1 MKTMTKPVS
10 SNLLI
15 VTPMALTR
23 QVAAAAVLGL
33 ALAAQGQVQLA
44 APPTTTFG
52 WDAPLILLP
61 GSNVSTAGAVIG
73 NTITSTFTGDAIAS
87 FGTDTAPG
95 TYGGAFNANSIL
107 PFSVG
112 ALPVR
117 IGQAS
122 LESNFKLLASGG
134 NGVANGNDPV
144 INLRMTSRL
153 YQQVG
158 ETTNFFFDPWLS
170 SIEYRQTFIQNGN
183 GLQVIDETFGPK
195 TADYILTPGNYFLYQ
210 ELYVTASYT
219 SVGGKQP
226 IRGFAVEFGGELSGY
241 SGLRYSVEW
250 ETVPTPGSAVLAGLA
265 GVVGAR
271 RRRR

>member
-1 MKTMTKPVS
+1 VKTMTKPVS

-15 VTPMALTR
+15 VTPMALTQR
-23 QVAAAAVLGL
+23 VAAAAALGL
-33 ALAAQGQVQLA
+33 ALAAQGQVQLT
-44 APPTTTFG
+44 APPTSSLG
-52 WDAPLILLP
+52 WNPPLIVLP
-61 GSNVSTAGAVIG
+61 GSNVSTTGAVSG

-95 TYGGAFNANSIL
+95 TYSGTFNANSIL

-122 LESNFKLLASGG
+122 LEANFKLVASGG
-134 NGVANGNDPV
+134 NGVADGNDPV
-144 INLRMTSRL
+144 INLRMVSRL

-158 ETTNFFFDPWLS
+158 ETTSLFFDPWLS
-170 SIEYRQTFIQNGN
+170 SIEYRETFTHNGN
-183 GLQVIDETFGPK
+183 GLQVIDGTFGPK
-195 TADYILTPGNYFLYQ
+195 TADFILTPGNYFLYQ
-210 ELYVTASYT
+210 ELYVTAAYT
-219 SVGGKQP
+219 SVGSKQP
-226 IRGFAVEFGGELSGY
+226 IRGFAIEFGGELSGY
-241 SGLRYSVEW
+241 SGLKYSVEW